1 MNDEIDQLQKF
12 TVDEFQENF
21 DELMSRVENGESFL
35 IESEHGSVIMVP
47 YNEVVKICEES
58 DVDFDDIVK
67 VYTDQE
73 EGS

>member
-35 IESEHGSVIMVP
+35 IESEHGSVRMVP
-47 YNEVVKICEES
+47 YNEVVKVFEES

>member
-1 MNDEIDQLQKF
+1 
-12 TVDEFQENF
+12 
-21 DELMSRVENGESFL
+21 
-35 IESEHGSVIMVP
+35 MVP
-47 YNEVVKICEES
+47 YNEDVKVFEES